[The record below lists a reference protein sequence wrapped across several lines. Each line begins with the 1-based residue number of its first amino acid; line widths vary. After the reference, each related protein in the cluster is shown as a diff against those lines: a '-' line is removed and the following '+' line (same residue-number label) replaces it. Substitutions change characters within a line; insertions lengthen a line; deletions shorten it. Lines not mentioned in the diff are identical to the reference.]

1 MRNKR
6 IGITASIICIVLGA
20 VLMMAGWLMGGHAGF
35 YIDQSGV
42 HGADDMNT
50 PEPIQDHMTLDEF
63 DSIDIQVDYA
73 DVKLLLS
80 DEFSVE
86 YRLIGNPGKPVCE
99 VRNGRFIF
107 QETRRSLP
115 FNIGF
120 FTGSFGIES
129 DDPHYFVTVK
139 IPKNTKLSEAVF
151 DIESGDLD
159 ISSLQA
165 DILKINDEYGK
176 IEISEATGERLA
188 IKLDSCDL
196 KADRLDFSETEISN
210 DYGNIKMKDAS
221 GERLTVK
228 LESCDCMIER
238 MDFSEAK
245 ITDSYGDI
253 RLGLP
258 GEAENYGLN
267 LKTEYGDIRVGNE
280 NIEDE
285 YEENEVIYTT
295 TGDNKKKVSVFCED
309 GNIEIQ
315 SAR

>member
-20 VLMMAGWLMGGHAGF
+20 VLMMAGRLMGGHAGF

-165 DILKINDEYGK
+165 DTLKINDEYGK

-188 IKLDSCDL
+188 
-196 KADRLDFSETEISN
+196 
-210 DYGNIKMKDAS
+210 
-221 GERLTVK
+221 VK

-258 GEAENYGLN
+258 G
-267 LKTEYGDIRVGNE
+267 EYGDIRVGNE

>member
-20 VLMMAGWLMGGHAGF
+20 VLMMAGRLMGGHAGF

-165 DILKINDEYGK
+165 DTLKINDEYGK

-188 IKLDSCDL
+188 
-196 KADRLDFSETEISN
+196 
-210 DYGNIKMKDAS
+210 
-221 GERLTVK
+221 VK

-267 LKTEYGDIRVGNE
+267 LKTDSGDIRLGNE
-280 NIEDE
+280 NLEDE

>member
-20 VLMMAGWLMGGHAGF
+20 VLMMAGRLMGGHAGF

-165 DILKINDEYGK
+165 DTLKINDEYGK

-188 IKLDSCDL
+188 
-196 KADRLDFSETEISN
+196 
-210 DYGNIKMKDAS
+210 
-221 GERLTVK
+221 VK

-253 RLGLP
+253 RLGVP

>member
-20 VLMMAGWLMGGHAGF
+20 VLMMAGRLMGGHAGF

-165 DILKINDEYGK
+165 DTLKINDEYGK
-176 IEISEATGERLA
+176 IEISEAT
-188 IKLDSCDL
+188 
-196 KADRLDFSETEISN
+196 
-210 DYGNIKMKDAS
+210 

>member
-1 MRNKR
+1 M
-6 IGITASIICIVLGA
+6 
-20 VLMMAGWLMGGHAGF
+20 
-35 YIDQSGV
+35 
-42 HGADDMNT
+42 
-50 PEPIQDHMTLDEF
+50 
-63 DSIDIQVDYA
+63 
-73 DVKLLLS
+73 
-80 DEFSVE
+80 
-86 YRLIGNPGKPVCE
+86 CE

-165 DILKINDEYGK
+165 DTLKINDEYGK

-188 IKLDSCDL
+188 
-196 KADRLDFSETEISN
+196 
-210 DYGNIKMKDAS
+210 
-221 GERLTVK
+221 VK

>member
-20 VLMMAGWLMGGHAGF
+20 VLMMAGRLMGGHAGF

-165 DILKINDEYGK
+165 DTLEINDEYGK

-188 IKLDSCDL
+188 
-196 KADRLDFSETEISN
+196 
-210 DYGNIKMKDAS
+210 
-221 GERLTVK
+221 VK

>member
-20 VLMMAGWLMGGHAGF
+20 VLMMAGRLMGGHAGF

-165 DILKINDEYGK
+165 DTLKINDEYGK

-188 IKLDSCDL
+188 
-196 KADRLDFSETEISN
+196 
-210 DYGNIKMKDAS
+210 
-221 GERLTVK
+221 VK